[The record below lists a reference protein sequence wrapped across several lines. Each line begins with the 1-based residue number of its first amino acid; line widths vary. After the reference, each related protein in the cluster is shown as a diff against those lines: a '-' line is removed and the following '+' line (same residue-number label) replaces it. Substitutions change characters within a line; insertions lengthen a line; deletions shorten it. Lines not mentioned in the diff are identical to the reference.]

1 MKNIKRIKIVTY
13 LLFSFMVG
21 FLVAFFIYNQTF
33 PKLADSFK
41 IIPWWGYLGLIFLT
55 FLLTLSIHELTHA
68 LVFRIKGVRIK
79 AIYLFIFKF
88 IKKNKLF
95 IPSIDFRLAILG
107 GGLVVPDLDPITN
120 QEEYD
125 KISKIFSK
133 SLIAAP
139 IATIVFMVMMI
150 IADFFLI
157 LFVNNLYLL
166 GIFTVVTIITII
178 FSLLYIAAS
187 KASTDQIAGDFVA
200 YKRILN
206 DELFRLNA
214 ISSYLIF
221 NDKSAIASKEFMNN
235 KRLNY
240 LLRNNQSY
248 NAFNQVLLIDYLSEV
263 IFEDED
269 VNNLI
274 EKRVLYLNMERLAKT
289 SNGLELGYL
298 IIFRKYQLGLIQ
310 DAYQDKNVLEN
321 ASKETKIPTKE
332 LIYKEKKANHL
343 LNIKDESEFLNNY
356 KNIYQGLNFIYKGL
370 IDFKEIELK
379 TNVNLK
385 PGKQII
391 EVKYFTKI

>member
-1 MKNIKRIKIVTY
+1 
-13 LLFSFMVG
+13 
-21 FLVAFFIYNQTF
+21 
-33 PKLADSFK
+33 
-41 IIPWWGYLGLIFLT
+41 
-55 FLLTLSIHELTHA
+55 
-68 LVFRIKGVRIK
+68 
-79 AIYLFIFKF
+79 
-88 IKKNKLF
+88 
-95 IPSIDFRLAILG
+95 
-107 GGLVVPDLDPITN
+107 
-120 QEEYD
+120 
-125 KISKIFSK
+125 
-133 SLIAAP
+133 
-139 IATIVFMVMMI
+139 
-150 IADFFLI
+150 
-157 LFVNNLYLL
+157 
-166 GIFTVVTIITII
+166 
-178 FSLLYIAAS
+178 
-187 KASTDQIAGDFVA
+187 
-200 YKRILN
+200 
-206 DELFRLNA
+206 
-214 ISSYLIF
+214 
-221 NDKSAIASKEFMNN
+221 MNN

-274 EKRVLYLNMERLAKT
+274 EKRVLNLNMERLAKT

-385 PGKQII
+385 PGVKEAFNELKNMGYEII
-391 EVKYFTKI
+391 IITARGEELDYEWMLFRSSVKRNDDMIESLNEEIASNKLSDEEKDSAMETIQDLEYQNVTNKLILGILDDNRLKEAKKNAKNKDVFK